1 MPSQFGSSCP
11 STETRNPCDVALLAT
26 SCFEGNQ
33 IARNT
38 RCEISKDARFAKLIQ
53 AKGVTR
59 KMIGRDVHLQGL
71 QFFKENQFENA
82 AKWLREALTLDP
94 TAERWNDWAS
104 AELACGRT
112 EQAEAGYR
120 QALKLDLDNGEAALN
135 LGALY
140 AASGRAAEALGW
152 LERGMLAANETD
164 LKLACKLQEQCR
176 SVLATTRTAPVK
188 PSALTEFRRAI
199 QANPPAFGQTDR
211 GANTIDLGEDLFLK
225 QAQEGQFLLPKKDT
239 GVSRAIDET
248 GSWGIGDVAL
258 FKTLIKPGQT
268 VVDAGAHIGHHSVV
282 FSKAVGPRGR
292 VLSFE
297 PQTYL
302 FNLLCANLALNACR
316 NCVPF
321 RVALGEAGGTLRMAS
336 LDYEIANNFGSLCI
350 SAVHP
355 EWATGEEV
363 EVTTLDAVLSTRKLQ
378 PDFIKIDV
386 QTFELF
392 VLRGAQQTLRD
403 FRPIVWVEISPYW
416 MSEVNSYDYR
426 EIYGFLRRAGYN
438 LFSKKLEPLE
448 QEFEAS
454 PLTDQREW
462 DVIAIATNSYVPE
475 RIANSR

>member
-1 MPSQFGSSCP
+1 
-11 STETRNPCDVALLAT
+11 
-26 SCFEGNQ
+26 
-33 IARNT
+33 
-38 RCEISKDARFAKLIQ
+38 
-53 AKGVTR
+53 
-59 KMIGRDVHLQGL
+59 MIVRDVHLQGL
-71 QFFKENQFENA
+71 QFFKENQYENA

-94 TAERWNDWAS
+94 TAERWSDWAS

-176 SVLATTRTAPVK
+176 SVLATTRTTPAK
-188 PSALTEFRRAI
+188 PSGLTEFRRAI
-199 QANPPAFGQTDR
+199 QANPTTVGHTDR
-211 GANTIDLGEDLFLK
+211 GSNTIDLGEDLFLK

-258 FKTLIKPGQT
+258 FKRLIKPGQT

-297 PQTYL
+297 PQSYL

-316 NCVPF
+316 NCVPL
-321 RVALGEAGGTLRMAS
+321 RMALGEASGTLRMAS

-392 VLRGAQQTLRD
+392 VLRGAQQTLRA
-403 FRPIVWVEISPYW
+403 FWPIVWVEISPYW

-426 EIYGFLRRAGYN
+426 EIYGFLRRTGYN

-454 PLTDQREW
+454 PITDQREW
-462 DVIAIATNSYVPE
+462 DVIAIATNFSVPE

>member
-1 MPSQFGSSCP
+1 
-11 STETRNPCDVALLAT
+11 
-26 SCFEGNQ
+26 
-33 IARNT
+33 
-38 RCEISKDARFAKLIQ
+38 
-53 AKGVTR
+53 
-59 KMIGRDVHLQGL
+59 
-71 QFFKENQFENA
+71 
-82 AKWLREALTLDP
+82 
-94 TAERWNDWAS
+94 
-104 AELACGRT
+104 
-112 EQAEAGYR
+112 
-120 QALKLDLDNGEAALN
+120 
-135 LGALY
+135 
-140 AASGRAAEALGW
+140 
-152 LERGMLAANETD
+152 
-164 LKLACKLQEQCR
+164 
-176 SVLATTRTAPVK
+176 
-188 PSALTEFRRAI
+188 
-199 QANPPAFGQTDR
+199 
-211 GANTIDLGEDLFLK
+211 
-225 QAQEGQFLLPKKDT
+225 LPKKDT

-258 FKTLIKPGQT
+258 FKSLIKPGQT

-297 PQTYL
+297 PQSYL
-302 FNLLCANLALNACR
+302 FNLLCANLALNGCR

-454 PLTDQREW
+454 PITDQREW

-475 RIANSR
+475 RIASSR